1 MSVLKKYFDKKIH
14 QSSPVQ
20 VDYDRVCNYDED
32 GKEFIV
38 FEKVDYPKI
47 QKANGRVKDWTLDAL
62 LAAGINPNFPIHTGY
77 NTRIEGVDVI
87 NQASAVAD
95 EIFAEMAKSDAKDS
109 E

>member
-1 MSVLKKYFDKKIH
+1 MSVLKKYFDKKIN

-20 VDYDRVCNYDED
+20 VDYNRVCKYDED

-47 QKANGRVKDWTLDAL
+47 QKSNGKVKDWTLDAL
-62 LAAGINPNFPIHTGY
+62 LAAGINPNFPLHTGY

-87 NQASAVAD
+87 KQAEATAD
-95 EIFAEMAKSDAKDS
+95 AIFADLEKNN